1 MELARV
7 EGTIVSTM
15 KSERL
20 KGRKLT
26 LINLVGP
33 DTQPINSYLVAIDP
47 LGAGVGEIVLAVRGS
62 SARQSDDL
70 ATVPTDTSIVAIVDS
85 VEHLGKMVYRKD
97 QPKKSRSAS

>member
-7 EGTIVSTM
+7 EGKIVATI
-15 KSERL
+15 KSDRL

-26 LINLVGP
+26 LINLIGP
-33 DTQPINSYLVAIDP
+33 DTQPSNSYLVAIDP

-70 ATVPTDTSIVAIVDS
+70 GSVPTDASIVAIVDTI
-85 VEHLGKMVYRKD
+85 ELEGKMVYRKD
-97 QPKKSRSAS
+97 GPAAKGVKK

>member
-7 EGTIVSTM
+7 EGKIVSTI

-26 LINLVGP
+26 LINLIGP
-33 DTQPINSYLVAIDP
+33 DTKPSDTFLVAIDP
-47 LGAGVGEIVLAVRGS
+47 LGAAEGEIVLAVRGS

-70 ATVPTDTSIVAIVDS
+70 STVPTDTSIVAIVDT
-85 VEHLGKMVYRKD
+85 VEHQGKLVYRKD
-97 QPKKSRSAS
+97 GPAEEKPKK